1 MLAAD
6 RAEERGVHRYERISI
21 DTTRHRIVG
30 VATLASDGYR
40 SRLSDLLN
48 APEREFLALTD
59 ATVQLLDR
67 DDDDDAAAAAAAHF
81 DFIAVHRQHIVF
93 AVPLGEVAEP
103 MPGDVSTPGSRR

>member
-1 MLAAD
+1 M
-6 RAEERGVHRYERISI
+6 HRYERISI

-67 DDDDDAAAAAAAHF
+67 DEVPVHM
-81 DFIAVHRQHIVF
+81 DFIAVHRQHIIF

-103 MPGDVSTPGSRR
+103 IDGDGDCD